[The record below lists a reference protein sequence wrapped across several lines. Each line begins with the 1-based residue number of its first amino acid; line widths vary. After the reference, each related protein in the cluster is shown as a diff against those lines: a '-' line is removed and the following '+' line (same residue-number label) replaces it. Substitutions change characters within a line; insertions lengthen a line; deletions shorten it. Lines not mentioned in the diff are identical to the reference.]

1 MQQEWSPEELLASW
15 TLVDGDW
22 KLVANKSG
30 PTRLGFCLMSKFFEI
45 EARSPEFIE
54 EFPQPAVEYV
64 AGLVKVPAAEL
75 AKYDLAG
82 AKRHH
87 KQIREALGFRP
98 PTLAD
103 EESLT
108 AWLAAEVCPVEL
120 VEDRQ
125 REALLVE

>member
-1 MQQEWSPEELLASW
+1 MACW

-22 KLVANKSG
+22 ELVANKSG
-30 PTRLGFCLMSKFFEI
+30 PTRLGFCLMLKFFEI
-45 EARSPEFIE
+45 EARFPESVE

-82 AKRHH
+82 AKRHRR
-87 KQIREALGFRP
+87 QIREALGFRP
-98 PTLAD
+98 ATLAD
-103 EESLT
+103 EEALT
-108 AWLAAEVCPVEL
+108 RWLAAEVCPVEL
-120 VEDRQ
+120 VEDWQ